1 VVTVVFRLGQPQRR
15 GPGRLKAPVIRYSFE
30 MADPKHLGR
39 LLNAVRDV
47 EGVVDVYSVTA
58 DQKAAPQPDSLT

>member
-1 VVTVVFRLGQPQRR
+1 
-15 GPGRLKAPVIRYSFE
+15 

-58 DQKAAPQPDSLT
+58 DQKAAPQPDSPT